1 MNLLSL
7 VGVLKDPKNR
17 VGAASTAP
25 GTEGLCFW
33 AAPSAEALQAEV
45 AHVTAD
51 SRDVKIVDAI
61 HFGAPTGAPG
71 ERGGRSVFV
80 AVRGTKVDGH
90 DYLAQVLAS
99 GAAAAVVAE
108 ESRVQELVR
117 SGKLQISPADP
128 PVVLVPDTR
137 LALDV
142 LARRLF
148 YDPSHRLLCFGV
160 TGTNGKTSSV
170 YLLEHLL
177 TFAKMPTGVLGTIN
191 HHLGEKVWESTH
203 TTPDPVRLQSRLNE
217 MKELGAQAIAMEV
230 SSHALDQHR
239 ADGVQFNIV
248 LFTNLTRDHLD
259 YHQTEE
265 AYFKAKERLFTE
277 LLWSS
282 QKVPLFAVVNTDDA
296 WGRRLRISGRAGLF
310 TIGQNKDADF
320 RFEVLAQ
327 DFAGQRFMLHTPLGD
342 FEGELPL
349 IGKHNLYNAVG
360 AIAAVTAAGLSP
372 DRSLLALKNFGGIPG
387 RLQRVPDRLDRYIF
401 VDYAHTPDALEN
413 VLRTLNE
420 IRASLQKGAGASSEH
435 PPRILTLFGCGGDR
449 DKGKRPQ
456 MAQIAAR
463 LSDEI
468 WITSD
473 NPRGED
479 PAQILRE
486 IRAGIP
492 EMPADR
498 VHEDLD
504 RAKAI
509 GHIIRAARPGDVV
522 LIAGKGH
529 EDYQEIQGEKRPFSD
544 VAIAADVLKG

>member
-7 VGVLKDPKNR
+7 IGVLKDFKSRAGQEN
-17 VGAASTAP
+17 TAP
-25 GTEGLCFW
+25 GTEGLRFW
-33 AAPSAEALQAEV
+33 SEPSAEALQTEV

-61 HFGAPTGAPG
+61 HFGMPTGAPG

-80 AVRGTKVDGH
+80 AVRGTKQDGH

-99 GAAAAVVAE
+99 GAAAGIVAE
-108 ESRVQELVR
+108 ESRVRALVDA
-117 SGKLQISPADP
+117 GTLKISPTDP
-128 PVVLVPDTR
+128 PIILVEDTR
-137 LALDV
+137 VALDV
-142 LARRLF
+142 LARRLY

-177 TFAKMPTGVLGTIN
+177 NAAKLPAGVLGTID
-191 HHLGEKVWESTH
+191 HHFAETVWESTH
-203 TTPDPVRLQSRLNE
+203 TTPEPVRLQSRLNE
-217 MKELGAQAIAMEV
+217 MKELGAQAVAMEV

-239 ADGVQFNIV
+239 ADGVQFNVV

-259 YHQTEE
+259 YHKTEE
-265 AYFKAKERLFTE
+265 DYFKAKERLFTD
-277 LLWSS
+277 LLWQS
-282 QKVPLFAVVNTDDA
+282 QKVPLFAVVNTDDP
-296 WGRRLRISGRAGLF
+296 WGRRLRVSSRAGVF
-310 TIGQNKDADF
+310 TIGQAKGSDF
-320 RFEVLAQ
+320 RFEVIAQ
-327 DFAGQRFMLHTPLGD
+327 DFAGQTFKLFTPVGD

-349 IGKHNLYNAVG
+349 IGKHNLYNATG
-360 AIAAVTAAGLSP
+360 ALAAVTAVGIEPA
-372 DRSLLALKNFGGIPG
+372 RSLQALKTFPGIPG
-387 RLQRVPDRLDRYIF
+387 RLQRVPDKLDRYIF

-413 VLRTLNE
+413 VLQTLND
-420 IRASLQKGAGASSEH
+420 IRTSLMADSAKQK
-435 PPRILTLFGCGGDR
+435 PRILTLFGCGGDR

-456 MAQIAAR
+456 MAQVAAR

-473 NPRGED
+473 NPRSED
-479 PAQILRE
+479 PAQILKE

-492 EMPADR
+492 DVSGEK
-498 VHEDLD
+498 VHEDVD

-509 GHIIRAARPGDVV
+509 GHLIRAARPGDVV

-529 EDYQEIQGEKRPFSD
+529 EDYQEIQGVKRPFSD
-544 VAIAADVLKG
+544 VLVASDVLKG